1 MKRAGRMI
9 LATLAM
15 AIGLMACSDA
25 RLTLDNYERLAVG
38 MTRDDVE
45 TILGEPSECAGAVM
59 LDNCRWGDEQRF
71 IQAQFVG
78 GKAMAYQYQGLN

>member
-1 MKRAGRMI
+1 MQRAGRMI
-9 LATLAM
+9 LATLVLAG
-15 AIGLMACSDA
+15 GLVGCSDA

-45 TILGEPSECAGAVM
+45 SILGEPTECAGAVM
-59 LDNCRWGDEQRF
+59 LDNCRWGEGQRF